1 MFKSSLRKRPQIN
14 IIPMIDVIFFLLVFF
29 MLFTTFK
36 TSPYGVDIK
45 LPKAMNVAKT
55 QSVNVV
61 VHITGDG
68 RLYVK
73 DEPVTLQ
80 ELQSKV
86 KDQLAK
92 KPDATVVLKAD
103 ESAQYKSLIQVMD
116 AVSQVGG
123 FNFALAADKVEKTG
137 NE

>member
-1 MFKSSLRKRPQIN
+1 MFKSKLRKRPQIN

-45 LPKAMNVAKT
+45 LPKAIHVAKT

-61 VHITGDG
+61 VHITDDG
-68 RLYVK
+68 RLFLK

-80 ELQSKV
+80 ELQHKI
-86 KDQLAK
+86 KDQLTK

-103 ESAQYKSLIQVMD
+103 ENAQYKSLIQVMD

-123 FNFALAADKVEKTG
+123 YNFALAADKVEKTRS
-137 NE
+137 E

>member
-1 MFKSSLRKRPQIN
+1 MFKSNLRKKPQIN
-14 IIPMIDVIFFLLVFF
+14 IIPMIDVIFFMLVFF
-29 MLFTTFK
+29 MLFTTFR

-45 LPKAMNVAKT
+45 LPKAINVAKT

-61 VHITGDG
+61 VNITGDG

-80 ELQSKV
+80 ELQDKV
-86 KDQLAK
+86 KEQLEQ

-123 FNFALAADKVEKTG
+123 YNFALAADKVEKTG